1 MFVCPYLYLCV
12 HVSVLVCVHAIRH
25 QLICIIYTRTCK
37 YMLSLSLSH
46 THTHT
51 HTHRSVSACQVPKER
66 RERARRGIKYSLECL
81 AITQASASTA
91 AAHTDKA
98 KRGACAHALHLL
110 GYHCAEFASGGHRTS
125 YLEQASIALLNSQ
138 KIFKELEDD
147 EMTAT
152 TLQDLGLCYYYQHR
166 YKEAMALYTSACRV
180 IVEKLGPCHVAL
192 ACPAFNIANI
202 MCAAGTYER
211 AIDFY
216 KIAYSINVQALGK
229 VGRPSALLVTRS
241 CHSVSLVLLAKPL
254 Y

>member
-1 MFVCPYLYLCV
+1 
-12 HVSVLVCVHAIRH
+12 
-25 QLICIIYTRTCK
+25 
-37 YMLSLSLSH
+37 
-46 THTHT
+46 
-51 HTHRSVSACQVPKER
+51 
-66 RERARRGIKYSLECL
+66 
-81 AITQASASTA
+81 
-91 AAHTDKA
+91 
-98 KRGACAHALHLL
+98 
-110 GYHCAEFASGGHRTS
+110 
-125 YLEQASIALLNSQ
+125 LEQASIALLNSQ

-166 YKEAMALYTSACRV
+166 YQEAMALYTSACRV